1 MSQIKSISNH
11 KYIHRIILQN
21 MLKVQAKLFYLL
33 SFYFDP
39 TGFQTG

>member
-1 MSQIKSISNH
+1 
-11 KYIHRIILQN
+11 